1 MENKNARWG
10 WLQWENGCKQ
20 SAEENKNQSI
30 KSYLIITATSNM
42 TRKKTRNQERNAV
55 RQALFCVYNV
65 FKRRSQTESLQ
76 LMCTF
81 WFSLNEKYNKIQC
94 NREQEQKPAW
104 SSHVTAVVHRMRCAT
119 LRRISNR
126 QQKKFHATFNARSY
140 VCVCLNRSCLFFLH
154 SLPFFYDSFARLLS
168 LVLLPAERTF
178 QNRATILNASIMC
191 RVIIIDVRIYL
202 LKKSFGSKT
211 K

>member
-1 MENKNARWG
+1 M
-10 WLQWENGCKQ
+10 
-20 SAEENKNQSI
+20 
-30 KSYLIITATSNM
+30 
-42 TRKKTRNQERNAV
+42 

-94 NREQEQKPAW
+94 NREQEQKLAW

-119 LRRISNR
+119 SRRISNR

-140 VCVCLNRSCLFFLH
+140 VCVCLNRSCFSSFFTV
-154 SLPFFYDSFARLLS
+154 FYDSFARLRS

-178 QNRATILNASIMC
+178 QNRNNNTQCINYVSC
-191 RVIIIDVRIYL
+191 DYYRRENL
-202 LKKSFGSKT
+202 LT
-211 K
+211 